1 MARRTT
7 LRLFVALVLLALPIA
22 IGQTARVKAAPD
34 VPTYALVNA
43 RIVPVSSRP
52 IPSGTLVLRDGKI
65 AAIGA
70 NVDPPGDAIVMDA
83 DGWTLY
89 PGFVDAH
96 SALGMPDPPTLP
108 QDNAARAR
116 AIQARQRAGEPTPGL
131 TPQLEA
137 VSSYTADRDALQ
149 AARNAGITAAAIAP
163 PFGVFKGQSTIVT
176 LRDGLLTDQVV
187 RGQWAQHLGFQRLRG
202 EYPGTLM
209 GTMASIRQHY
219 LDAQWYDAA
228 WTWYREQPASTDRPA
243 YDEGL
248 EALQNSAG
256 GAQPVVFTAW
266 TENEIRRALKLAD
279 ELGLDMIVSG
289 AVEGWRA
296 ADALRAA
303 DQPVLVS
310 LDLRPRSGPVGF
322 GGGLATSPV
331 DDPTTEDVADAA
343 ANAGRLHAA
352 GVTVAFTGAGL
363 DDPADYLDNFRTAV
377 GAGLSRDGALRAL
390 TIAPAEILG
399 VDDVLGSLEVGK
411 AANVVAVEGEIFD
424 AEARVKAVWVDGA
437 RYDADDDGARGG
449 RQASA
454 DDEEEDD
461 ADDDD
466 AEAPSRAELE
476 RRAPYGPLGGEV
488 PATAVRHGTI
498 MTAAN
503 GTISNGT
510 VLIENGT
517 ITAVGPDAQVVIPAG
532 AREIDATGMWVTPGL
547 LDAHSHMSIEGGG
560 NEGVNSVTPEVRIID
575 VINHRDDAIFRAL
588 AGGVTTINVL
598 HGSANAIG
606 GQNAILKMRW
616 GKSADELLFDDVAR
630 GVKFALGENPTRAS
644 RPATPGVDRR
654 YPGTRMGVEFL
665 LRKSFADAREYQAEW
680 DEYEGARARGGDPL
694 APRRD
699 LRLEALSE
707 IVSGE
712 IQVHA
717 HSYRAD
723 EILMLLR
730 VAEDFGFR
738 IKTLQHVLEGYK
750 VADEIATHGA
760 GASTFTDFWGYK
772 MEAWDAIPYNMA
784 IMHERGVTV
793 SVNSD
798 SDERVRRLYIE
809 AAKAVKYGGVPEQ
822 EALQLVTLNAANH
835 FGIDDRVG
843 SIEVGKDGDLAIFT
857 AHPFVGNTRVQYT
870 LIEGQIYFDRSQ
882 VETTEDALSTLTPE
896 APAGGGEGCIQQDVD
911 SPNARI
917 ADWTPPT
924 LPPAVRAELMPA
936 SYGDVAEPM
945 LTDDTTP
952 IAIVG
957 GRILTMTGAPIER
970 GTIIIQ
976 GGRITAVGEDVR
988 VPDDAQ
994 VIDAAGMTVSPGM
1007 INAGTSVGLSEIG
1020 AVSETNDTRE
1030 IEEINS
1036 HVKASV
1042 AIHPD
1047 SEMIPI
1053 ARANGVT
1060 TAIAAP
1066 AGGLIQGQS
1075 ALIDMA
1081 GWTGPEVVARS
1092 PLAMH
1097 INFPEIGGGGGGPG
1111 GGGGGP
1117 STQDAVDEQLATLRD
1132 WMHRARAHAGALAAG
1147 MIAPTEQTY
1156 TLDALVPVV
1165 MGELP
1170 VVLEASTEDGI
1181 KAALAFLEEFQLRGI
1196 LAGTR
1201 DVWKVVDEIAE
1212 AGVPVILGPIQAQ
1225 PADGDPYDSI
1235 FVTAK
1240 LLHDAGVQ
1248 FAFRTGGA
1256 SAARNLPDHAALGV
1270 AFGLPRDAAW
1280 HALTRGAAELLGIGD
1295 LYGSV
1300 EEGMIANLVVSEGD
1314 LLDIPTQ
1321 VKHVLIRGQEVSL
1334 ETHHT
1339 RLWEQYGG
1347 RPRPQQ

>member
-1 MARRTT
+1 MDRRTAP
-7 LRLFVALVLLALPIA
+7 RLLVAIVLLALPLA
-22 IGQTARVKAAPD
+22 DGQSVRGAAPPD

-43 RIVPVSSRP
+43 RIVPVSARP
-52 IPSGTLVLRDGKI
+52 IPSGTLVLRGGKI
-65 AAIGA
+65 AAVGA
-70 NVDPPGDAIVMDA
+70 NVDPPPDAIVMDA

-96 SALGMPDPPTLP
+96 SAIGMPDPPAVP
-108 QDNAARAR
+108 QGTAERAR

-131 TPQLEA
+131 TPQLTA
-137 VSSYTADRDALQ
+137 VVSYEDDRNALQ
-149 AARNAGITAAAIAP
+149 AARNAGITAAAIVP
-163 PFGVFKGQSTIVT
+163 PFGVFKGQSAIIT

-187 RGQWAQHLGFQRLRG
+187 SSHWAQHLGFQRLRG
-202 EYPGTLM
+202 EYPGTIM
-209 GTMASIRQHY
+209 GVMASIRQHY
-219 LDAQWYDAA
+219 LDAQWYGDA
-228 WTWYREQPASTDRPA
+228 WNRYRSQPATTDRPG
-243 YDEGL
+243 YDDGL
-248 EALQNSAG
+248 ESLQASAAG
-256 GAQPVVFTAW
+256 EQPVVFTAW
-266 TENEIRRALKLAD
+266 TENEILRALGLAD
-279 ELGLDMIVSG
+279 ELGLDAIISG

-296 ADALRAA
+296 ADALKAA
-303 DQPVLVS
+303 NRPVLVS
-310 LDLRPRSGPVGF
+310 LDLRPRQGPVGF
-322 GGGLATSPV
+322 GGGTGTDPI
-331 DDPTTEDVADAA
+331 DDPTTEDVEDAK
-343 ANAGRLHAA
+343 ANAGRMYAA
-352 GVTVAFTGAGL
+352 GITVAFTGAGL
-363 DDPADYLDNFRTAV
+363 DDPTDYLDNFRAAV
-377 GAGLSRDGALRAL
+377 DAGLSQDGALRAL
-390 TIAPAEILG
+390 TITPAEIFG
-399 VDDVLGSLEVGK
+399 VDNVLGSLDVGK
-411 AANVVAVEGEIFD
+411 AANVVAIEGDIFD
-424 AEARVKAVWVDGA
+424 DDARVAAVWVDGT
-437 RYDADDDGARGG
+437 RYDAEADDGDRRGRQTDDDEDA
-449 RQASA
+449 
-454 DDEEEDD
+454 EEDD
-461 ADDDD
+461 EAD
-466 AEAPSRAELE
+466 EPKSRAEFE
-476 RRAPYGPLGGEV
+476 RRAPYGPLSGEV
-488 PATAVRHGTI
+488 PVTAVRHGTI
-498 MTAAN
+498 LTAVN
-503 GTISNGT
+503 GTISGGT
-510 VLIENGT
+510 ILIEDGK
-517 ITAVGPDAQVVIPAG
+517 ITAVGPDAQVAVPAG

-575 VINHRDDAIFRAL
+575 VINHRDESIFRAL

-598 HGSANAIG
+598 HGSANVVG

-616 GKSADELLFDDVAR
+616 GKSADDLLFDDVAR

-654 YPGTRMGVEFL
+654 YPGSRMGVEFV
-665 LRKSFADAREYQAEW
+665 LRKSFADAREYRAEW
-680 DEYEGARARGGDPL
+680 DDYEAARSRGADVL

-707 IVSGE
+707 IMSGD
-712 IQVHA
+712 ILVHA

-738 IKTLQHVLEGYK
+738 IASLQHVLEGYK
-750 VADEIATHGA
+750 VADEIARHGA

-784 IMHERGVTV
+784 ILHDRGVTV

-798 SDERVRRLYIE
+798 SDERVRRMYIE
-809 AAKAVKYGGVPEQ
+809 AAKAVKYGDVPEE
-822 EALQLVTLNAANH
+822 EALKMITLNAANH

-857 AHPFVGNTRVQYT
+857 AHPFSGNTRVQYT
-870 LIEGQIYFDRSQ
+870 IIEGQLYFDRDL
-882 VETTEDALSTLTPE
+882 VETTEDALVVDAPTPE
-896 APAGGGEGCIQQDVD
+896 APVENGQGDLQQDVE
-911 SPNARI
+911 STNSRI
-917 ADWTPPT
+917 ADWTPPI

-936 SYGDVAEPM
+936 SYGDIAEPV
-945 LTDDTTP
+945 LTDDATP

-957 GRILTMTGAPIER
+957 GRIRTMSGAPIER
-970 GTIIIQ
+970 GTIVVQ
-976 GGRITAVGEDVR
+976 GGRITAVGENVR

-994 VIDAAGMTVSPGM
+994 VIDASGMTVTPGL
-1007 INAGTSVGLSEIG
+1007 INAGTSIGLTEIG
-1020 AVSETNDTRE
+1020 AVSETNDSSE

-1047 SEMIPI
+1047 SQMIPI

-1066 AGGLIQGQS
+1066 QGGLIQGQS
-1075 ALIDMA
+1075 ALVDMA

-1097 INFPEIGGGGGGPG
+1097 IDFPEERGGGGFGGGGGM
-1111 GGGGGP
+1111 
-1117 STQDAVDEQLATLRD
+1117 SADDVEEQIDTLRE
-1132 WMHRARAHAGALAAG
+1132 WMHRARAHASALAAG
-1147 MIAPTEQTY
+1147 MIKPTEQTY

-1165 MGELP
+1165 LGELP
-1170 VVLEASTEDGI
+1170 VVLDASSEDGI
-1181 KAALAFLEEFQLRGI
+1181 TAALEFVEEFRLKGI

-1201 DVWKVVDEIAE
+1201 DIWKVVDEIAE

-1225 PADGDPYDSI
+1225 PADGDPYDAI
-1235 FVTAK
+1235 FVAAK
-1240 LLHDAGVQ
+1240 LLHDAGVP

-1270 AFGLPRDAAW
+1270 AFGLPREAAW
-1280 HALTRGAAELLGIGD
+1280 HALTRGAAEILGVGD

-1339 RLWEQYGG
+1339 RLWEQYSA
-1347 RPRPQQ
+1347 RPRE